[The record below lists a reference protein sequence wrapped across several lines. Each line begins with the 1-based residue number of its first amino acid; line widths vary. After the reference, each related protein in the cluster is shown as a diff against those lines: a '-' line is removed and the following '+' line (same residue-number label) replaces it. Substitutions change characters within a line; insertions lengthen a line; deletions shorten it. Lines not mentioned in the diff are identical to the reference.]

1 MKSLLIILPKHL
13 LIESRQ
19 CRESEK
25 QCEDAAHKGKN
36 HENKSLMGPL
46 ESLGGGLKSL
56 GALGKYP
63 LFPSRQDHFGCD
75 TTGSGCV
82 VVLH

>member
-19 CRESEK
+19 CWESEK
-25 QCEDAAHKGKN
+25 QREDAAHKGKN
-36 HENKSLMGPL
+36 HENKSLVGP
-46 ESLGGGLKSL
+46 LKSL
-56 GALGKYP
+56 GAPGKYP
-63 LFPSRQDHFGCD
+63 LFPSRQDHFDCD